1 MSAPILLLDTVVEIQ
16 KTLGA
21 AKTITAITQ
30 ASPGVATSAAH
41 GLANGTVGILAI
53 PSGMTSL
60 DKRLVRIA
68 NQATNTFELEGIDT
82 TSLPAFVAGSCT
94 FTPITAWDTF
104 SNVTSFAI
112 PEPQP
117 NRQDSTTVHVN
128 TKREIFGLDD
138 AVQANFTMQADPKN
152 VAVIN
157 LRTASKAKATRG
169 FRVTL
174 QDATVL
180 LLNAYCAGGR
190 GLDGGQPGTIMTAQ
204 AFLTLAAEDQYL

>member
-1 MSAPILLLDTVVEIQ
+1 MSAPILLLDTIVEIQ

-21 AKTITAITQ
+21 AKTITAVTK
-30 ASPGVATSAAH
+30 ASPPVATSTAH
-41 GLANGTVGILAI
+41 GLANGTVGILSM
-53 PSGMTSL
+53 PTGMSSF
-60 DKRLVRIA
+60 DKRMVRLA
-68 NQATNTFELEGIDT
+68 NQATNSFEFEGLDST
-82 TSLPAFVAGSCT
+82 GFPDFVAGT
-94 FTPITAWDTF
+94 FTPITAFDTF
-104 SNVTSFAI
+104 AIVTSFSI

-138 AVQANFTMQADPKN
+138 AVNVNFNMQADPKA

-174 QDATVL
+174 QDGTVL
-180 LLNAYCAGGR
+180 LFNAYCAGGR
-190 GLDGGQPGTIMTAQ
+190 GLDGGTPGTIMTAQ
-204 AFLTLAAEDQYL
+204 AFLTLAAEEQYL

>member
-16 KTLGA
+16 KTLGS
-21 AKTITAITQ
+21 AKTLTAITK
-30 ASPGVATSAAH
+30 ASPPVATSTAH

-68 NQATNTFELEGIDT
+68 NQATNTFELEGLDT
-82 TSLPAFVAGSCT
+82 TGFPDFVSGT
-94 FTPITAWDTF
+94 FTPITAFDTF

-157 LRTASKAKATRG
+157 LRSASKTKATRG

-174 QDATVL
+174 QDGTVL

-204 AFLTLAAEDQYL
+204 AFLTLAAEEQYL